1 MGKCFGSSFCSKVIL
16 KQPLQQV
23 GEGKTGHERDVA
35 ELQEAEEGTDDVT
48 APLRGS
54 HTSEDDESVLDA
66 AYLGVCMHVYW
77 CVSVW
82 VVCVCVW
89 GCVCGCVCVCV
100 CVCRCACVLACV
112 GVLVCV
118 GGWRCR
124 CRYM

>member
-82 VVCVCVW
+82 VGWVCM
-89 GCVCGCVCVCV
+89 
-100 CVCRCACVLACV
+100 CV
-112 GVLVCV
+112 GVCGWVVGLGVCV
-118 GGWRCR
+118 QVRLCVGMCR
-124 CRYM
+124 CVGVCGWVEV